1 MKKRNAL
8 IAALCVAGLL
18 LIVLLRLPRGSQVTP
33 RNAATAVA
41 PTTKPAPEHPF
52 LPLADLVAEGN
63 SLIEKDSSD
72 HPDSAVAPN
81 EVHSHL
87 DEALA
92 AVLDSDPQ
100 LRKFYNLRRKTLRTA
115 EEQQDYF
122 AMISDPKLIAAGRKD
137 LLDAFS
143 ATDVDQSNEL
153 RRLQR
158 IQFMNSALGW
168 GDNPERTTALEAV
181 SEVVMVKLPEGA
193 SNAVLGSLLGD
204 KFDLFQLL
212 MVSDPA
218 QADALLAQARGTRS
232 ERVLQLAW
240 STGNVHQT
248 NQTP

>member
-8 IAALCVAGLL
+8 IVALCVAGLL
-18 LIVLLRLPRGSQVTP
+18 VIVLVRLPRGSQVTP
-33 RNAATAVA
+33 RNAATAAA
-41 PTTKPAPEHPF
+41 PATKPPPARPF
-52 LPLADLVAEGN
+52 LPLTDLVAEGN
-63 SLIEKDSSD
+63 ALIGKDSSD
-72 HPDSAVAPN
+72 HASSAAAPDEPRT
-81 EVHSHL
+81 HL
-87 DEALA
+87 DETLA

-115 EEQQDYF
+115 EEQQDYL
-122 AMISDPKLIAAGRKD
+122 AMISDPKLIAAARKD
-137 LLDAFS
+137 VLDAFS

-158 IQFMNSALGW
+158 IQFMNSALAW
-168 GDNPERTTALEAV
+168 GDNPERAKALEAV

-218 QADALLAQARGTRS
+218 QAEALLAQARGTRS
-232 ERVLQLAW
+232 EKVLQLAW

>member
-1 MKKRNAL
+1 MKKRNVL
-8 IAALCVAGLL
+8 IVALCVAGLL
-18 LIVLLRLPRGSQVTP
+18 VIVLARLPHGSRVTP
-33 RNAATAVA
+33 RAATTAAA
-41 PTTKPAPEHPF
+41 PATKPPLAHPF
-52 LPLADLVAEGN
+52 LPLSDLVAEGN
-63 SLIEKDSSD
+63 ALIETDSSD
-72 HPDSAVAPN
+72 HPSSTAATDESRTR
-81 EVHSHL
+81 L
-87 DEALA
+87 DETLA

-100 LRKFYNLRRKTLRTA
+100 LRKFYNLRRKTLRSS
-115 EEQQDYF
+115 EEQQDYL
-122 AMISDPKLIAAGRKD
+122 AMISDPKLIAAARKD

-143 ATDVDQSNEL
+143 ATDIDQSNEL

-168 GDNPERTTALEAV
+168 ADNPERATALDAV

-193 SNAVLGSLLGD
+193 SSAVLGSLLGD

-218 QADALLAQARGTRS
+218 QANALLAQARGTRS
-232 ERVLQLAW
+232 ERLLQLAW